1 MFSFTLLY
9 LLRYNPTKIQQKT
22 ENGKSKA
29 ENLMNY
35 FYLCRMK
42 LGNRLFKVHKVSVW
56 LALIPLATLVA
67 ILALVIKTFG
77 ADAIE
82 GGSQIA
88 LLVASSVAALI
99 SVVVCRCKWS
109 TLEKAIVN
117 NIRTSASAIIIL
129 LLIGAVASTWMLS
142 GIVPT
147 LMYYGLKIIH
157 PSVLLVV
164 ACILC
169 AVVAI
174 VTGSSWTTIAT
185 IGVALMGVGEAQG
198 YSEGWIAGAI
208 ISGAYFGDKVSAL
221 SDTTV
226 LASSTVRVPLFEHIK
241 YMTITTIPSYA
252 IALVV
257 FLAVSLSHKADYSMQ
272 MAELSD
278 TLQDSF
284 NISAWLLIV
293 PAATMLLIAK
303 RLPALVTLFLSVVMA
318 CVAMAVAQPNIINSI
333 GGHGDFSMFRA
344 LMTACST
351 STAVDT
357 GNATINELV
366 ATSGMQGMLNT
377 IWLVLCA
384 MCFGGVMAG
393 SGMLATLTQ
402 LFAKFVHRTTSIVAS
417 TLATGIFANLLTAD
431 QYISIIITGETFRE
445 LYAKRGLEARL
456 LSRSV
461 EDTATVTSVL
471 VPWNS
476 CGMTQSTVLGVATL
490 TYLPYCL
497 FNLIS
502 PLMSLFVA
510 MVGYKIKRV
519 VSSE

>member
-1 MFSFTLLY
+1 MKQQNGLFGGEKLL
-9 LLRYNPTKIQQKT
+9 
-22 ENGKSKA
+22 
-29 ENLMNY
+29 M
-35 FYLCRMK
+35 
-42 LGNRLFKVHKVSVW
+42 W
-56 LALIPLATLVA
+56 LALVPIAVLVA
-67 ILALVIKTFG
+67 MLALVIKVFG

-88 LLVASSVAALI
+88 LLVASAIAALI
-99 SVVVCRCKWS
+99 SVTVCKCKWS
-109 TLEKAIVN
+109 TLEKAIVD

-129 LLIGAVASTWMLS
+129 LLIGAIAGTWMLS
-142 GIVPT
+142 GVVPT
-147 LMYYGLKIIH
+147 LMYYGLQIIH
-157 PSVLLVV
+157 PKVFLAV
-164 ACILC
+164 ACLIC

-198 YSEGWIAGAI
+198 FSEGWIAGAI

-241 YMTITTIPSYA
+241 YMSITTIPSFV
-252 IALVV
+252 LSLTV
-257 FLAVSLSHKADYSMQ
+257 FFAVSMTNDASGVISV
-272 MAELSD
+272 AELSE
-278 TLQDSF
+278 TLQNTF
-284 NISAWLLIV
+284 NISAWLLLV
-293 PAATMLLIAK
+293 PVVTMILIAR

-318 CVAMAVAQPNIINSI
+318 CVAMVVAQPEIVALI
-333 GGHGDFSMFRA
+333 GGDGALSEFRA
-344 LMTACST
+344 LMISCST
-351 STAVDT
+351 STSIDSS
-357 GNATINELV
+357 NATMNELI
-366 ATSGMQGMLNT
+366 ATSGMQGMLKT

-393 SGMLATLTQ
+393 SGMLSALTQ
-402 LFAKFVHRTTSIVAS
+402 LFAKFVYRTASVVAS
-417 TLATGIFANLLTAD
+417 TLATGVFANLLTAD

-445 LYAKRGLEARL
+445 LYKKRGLEARL

-502 PLMSLFVA
+502 PMMSLFFA
-510 MVGYKIKRV
+510 IIGYKIYRK
-519 VSSE
+519 SASES

>member
-1 MFSFTLLY
+1 MKFRNSFF
-9 LLRYNPTKIQQKT
+9 
-22 ENGKSKA
+22 KA
-29 ENLMNY
+29 
-35 FYLCRMK
+35 R
-42 LGNRLFKVHKVSVW
+42 KVSIW
-56 LALIPLATLVA
+56 LALVPMLVLVSM
-67 ILALVIKTFG
+67 LALVIKVFG

-88 LLVASSVAALI
+88 LLVASSVGALI
-99 SVVVCRCKWS
+99 AVTLCHCKWS
-109 TLEKAIVN
+109 TLENAIVD

-129 LLIGAVASTWMLS
+129 LLIGAIAGTWMLS
-142 GIVPT
+142 GVVPT
-147 LMYYGLKIIH
+147 LMYYGLQIIH
-157 PSVLLVV
+157 PSLFLAV
-164 ACILC
+164 ACLIC

-241 YMTITTIPSYA
+241 YMSITTIPSFV

-257 FLAVSLSHKADYSMQ
+257 FLVVSLSHSTDSAVLV
-272 MAELSD
+272 AELSD
-278 TLQDSF
+278 TLQNSF

-293 PAATMLLIAK
+293 PVLTMILIAK
-303 RLPALVTLFLSVVMA
+303 RLPALVTLFLSVIMA
-318 CVAMAVAQPNIINSI
+318 CVAMVVAQPDIIREV
-333 GGHGDFSMFRA
+333 GGEGDFSAFRA
-344 LMTACST
+344 LMITCST
-351 STAVDT
+351 STSIET

-366 ATSGMQGMLNT
+366 ATSGMRGMLNT

-393 SGMLATLTQ
+393 SGMLSALTQ
-402 LFAKFVHRTTSIVAS
+402 LFAKFVYRTASIVAS
-417 TLATGIFANLLTAD
+417 TLTTGIFANLITAD

-445 LYAKRGLEARL
+445 LYAKRGLEGRL

-461 EDTATVTSVL
+461 EDAATVTSVL

-476 CGMTQSTVLGVATL
+476 CGMAQSTVLGVATL

-502 PLMSLFVA
+502 PILSLIVA
-510 MVGYKIKRV
+510 IVGYKIKRV
-519 VSSE
+519 VSRE

>member
-1 MFSFTLLY
+1 
-9 LLRYNPTKIQQKT
+9 
-22 ENGKSKA
+22 
-29 ENLMNY
+29 
-35 FYLCRMK
+35 MK
-42 LGNRLFKVHKVSVW
+42 LKNRLFRGGEMPVW
-56 LALIPLATLVA
+56 LALIPIAVLVSM
-67 ILALVIKTFG
+67 LALVIKVFG

-99 SVVVCRCKWS
+99 SVTICRCKWS
-109 TLEKAIVN
+109 VLEKAIVN

-157 PSVLLVV
+157 PSIFLAV
-164 ACILC
+164 ACLIC
-169 AVVAI
+169 AIVAI

-198 YSEGWIAGAI
+198 YAEGWIAGAI

-241 YMTITTIPSYA
+241 YMTITTMPSFA

-257 FLAVSLSHKADYSMQ
+257 FMVVSLIHNVDSSIHI
-272 MAELSD
+272 AELTD
-278 TLQDSF
+278 TLQSSF
-284 NISAWLLIV
+284 NISAWLLVV
-293 PAATMLLIAK
+293 PAVTMILIAK

-318 CVAMAVAQPNIINSI
+318 CVAMVVAQPEIVTTI
-333 GGHGDFSMFRA
+333 GGNGVYSIFRA
-344 LMTACST
+344 LVTICST
-351 STAVDT
+351 STSIDT
-357 GNATINELV
+357 GNAAINELV
-366 ATSGMQGMLNT
+366 ATSGMEGMLNT

-384 MCFGGVMAG
+384 MCFGGVMVG
-393 SGMLATLTQ
+393 SGMLSVLTH
-402 LFAKFVHRTTSIVAS
+402 LFAKFVYRTASIVAS
-417 TLATGIFANLLTAD
+417 TLATGVFANLLTAD

-445 LYAKRGLEARL
+445 LYEKRGLEGRL

-461 EDTATVTSVL
+461 EDAATVTSVL

-502 PLMSLFVA
+502 PLMSLLVA
-510 MVGYKIKRV
+510 IIGYKITRKEI
-519 VSSE
+519 SAE

>member
-1 MFSFTLLY
+1 MAMVPIAVLV
-9 LLRYNPTKIQQKT
+9 
-22 ENGKSKA
+22 
-29 ENLMNY
+29 LM
-35 FYLCRMK
+35 
-42 LGNRLFKVHKVSVW
+42 
-56 LALIPLATLVA
+56 LAM
-67 ILALVIKTFG
+67 VIKVFG
-77 ADAIE
+77 SDAIA

-109 TLEKAIVN
+109 TLEKAIAE
-117 NIRTSASAIIIL
+117 NIKTSASAIIIL

-142 GIVPT
+142 GVVPT
-147 LMYYGLKIIH
+147 LMYYGLQIIH
-157 PSVLLVV
+157 PKVFLAV
-164 ACILC
+164 ACIIC
-169 AVVAI
+169 AIVAV

-198 YSEGWIAGAI
+198 FSEGWIAGAI

-241 YMTITTIPSYA
+241 YMTITTVPSFI
-252 IALVV
+252 IALIVFAVV
-257 FLAVSLSHKADYSMQ
+257 SFTYTTDSAIHIAK
-272 MAELSD
+272 LSD
-278 TLQDSF
+278 ALEGSF
-284 NISAWLLIV
+284 NLSAWLLIV
-293 PAATMLLIAK
+293 PIVTMVLIAK

-318 CVAMAVAQPNIINSI
+318 CAAMVIFQPEIVCSI
-333 GGHGDFSMFRA
+333 GGYGEFSTFRA

-351 STAVDT
+351 TTSVDT
-357 GNATINELV
+357 GDATINELV
-366 ATSGMQGMLNT
+366 ATSGMNGMLNT

-393 SGMLATLTQ
+393 SGMLSALTR
-402 LFAKFVHRTTSIVAS
+402 LFVRFVYRTVSVVAS
-417 TLATGIFANLLTAD
+417 TLATGVFANLLTAD

-445 LYAKRGLEARL
+445 LYEKRGLEARL

-502 PLMSLFVA
+502 PLMSLLVA
-510 MVGYKIKRV
+510 MVGYKIVRKPEV
-519 VSSE
+519 AE

>member
-1 MFSFTLLY
+1 
-9 LLRYNPTKIQQKT
+9 
-22 ENGKSKA
+22 
-29 ENLMNY
+29 
-35 FYLCRMK
+35 MK
-42 LGNRLFKVHKVSVW
+42 LKNRLFRVGEISVG
-56 LALIPLATLVA
+56 LALIPIAVLVLM
-67 ILALVIKTFG
+67 LALVIKVFG

-99 SVVVCRCKWS
+99 AVVVCRCKWNS
-109 TLEKAIVN
+109 LEKAIVN

-129 LLIGAVASTWMLS
+129 LLIGAVAGTWMLS
-142 GIVPT
+142 GVVPT

-157 PSVLLVV
+157 PNIFLAV
-164 ACILC
+164 ACLIC

-198 YSEGWIAGAI
+198 FSEGWVAGAI

-241 YMTITTIPSYA
+241 YMSITTIPSFA
-252 IALVV
+252 IALIV
-257 FLAVSLSHKADYSMQ
+257 FLIVSLTYTTDTSVQ
-272 MAELSD
+272 MEELSH
-278 TLQDSF
+278 TLQNTF
-284 NISAWLLIV
+284 NISGWLLVVPIV
-293 PAATMLLIAK
+293 TIFLIAK

-318 CVAMAVAQPNIINSI
+318 CVAMVVAQPDIICAI
-333 GGHGDFSMFRA
+333 GGQGDFSTFRA
-344 LMTACST
+344 LMTVCST
-351 STAVDT
+351 STSIET
-357 GNATINELV
+357 GNVTINELV
-366 ATSGMQGMLNT
+366 ATSGMRGMLDT
-377 IWLVLCA
+377 IWLILCA
-384 MCFGGVMAG
+384 MCFGGVMSG
-393 SGMLATLTQ
+393 SGMLSALTQ
-402 LFAKFVHRTTSIVAS
+402 LFAKFVYRTASVVAS
-417 TLATGIFANLLTAD
+417 TLSTGIIANLLTAD

-445 LYAKRGLEARL
+445 LYEKRGLEARL

-497 FNLIS
+497 FNIIS
-502 PLMSLFVA
+502 PLMSLLIAIIGF
-510 MVGYKIKRV
+510 KIKRAE
-519 VSSE
+519 SRE